1 MNHCQ
6 GLHLT
11 CDYCPT
17 ILTRVNDYIQ
27 HECLG
32 KLKLV
37 IQMNEHL
44 LRQRELEISQWK
56 NAMEQRT
63 LENSRLFNDNRQLT
77 VMN

>member
-1 MNHCQ
+1 
-6 GLHLT
+6 
-11 CDYCPT
+11 
-17 ILTRVNDYIQ
+17 
-27 HECLG
+27 
-32 KLKLV
+32 
-37 IQMNEHL
+37 MNEYL